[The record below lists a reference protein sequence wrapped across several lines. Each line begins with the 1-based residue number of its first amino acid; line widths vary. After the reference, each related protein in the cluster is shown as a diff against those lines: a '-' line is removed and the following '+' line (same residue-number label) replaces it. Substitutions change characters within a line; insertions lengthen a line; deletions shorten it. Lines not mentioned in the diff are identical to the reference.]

1 MASACCLPLCLPN
14 RATETDTRALDAG
27 PNTNGSQFFICTVPT
42 PHLDGMHCVFGEV
55 VEGLD
60 VVKKMENVKVDGDDK
75 PKSAVKIANCGQLS
89 A

>member
-1 MASACCLPLCLPN
+1 
-14 RATETDTRALDAG
+14 
-27 PNTNGSQFFICTVPT
+27 
-42 PHLDGMHCVFGEV
+42 MHCVFGEV